1 MLRKTAECTCRG
13 TISALLFATLFM
25 FFTTLTLNGFA
36 FELPGNSILLCASNA
51 QSGPAEFLGKEYT
64 KGFKAVISKVNKA
77 GGINGKSIVLEVRD
91 DGYEPERAIENTK
104 AFIKEGCFLLT
115 GYVGTPTSKAAV
127 PLAEKAKIPYFF
139 PFTGAEFL
147 RNPVKPLVFNLRASY
162 YMETEEMVHYLADK
176 LGFKK
181 IAILYQDDSY
191 GRAGLAGFKKAMSK
205 RGLKILGEA
214 TYPRNTVA
222 VGRAV
227 ITMRR
232 LRPEAIVMI
241 GAYKPCAEFIKKAKR
256 FGLSD
261 TKFINIS
268 FVGSKALLK
277 ELGKDGEGILIT
289 QVVPFPWD
297 DSLPG
302 VKEYQQEM
310 KAEYPDFEPGFVSLE
325 GYLAA
330 KTLVAILK
338 TAGQSPTRDSV
349 VRAAN
354 QLKDFDL
361 GIGEKVTFSPTDHQG
376 LKRVYLTVIRNGKFQ
391 PVED

>member
-1 MLRKTAECTCRG
+1 MRPRSSITSWKIYFICYLTFSFSILFFHAPFKT
-13 TISALLFATLFM
+13 FAYEIGGGSL
-25 FFTTLTLNGFA
+25 
-36 FELPGNSILLCASNA
+36 LLCASNA
-51 QSGPAEFLGKEYT
+51 QSGPAQFLGKEYT
-64 KGFKAVISKVNKA
+64 KGFMAVFSKINKQ
-77 GGINGKSIVLEVRD
+77 GGIGGKTIVLKVRD
-91 DGYEPERAIENTK
+91 DGYEPDRAIENTM
-104 AFIKEGCFLLT
+104 AFIDQGCFLLT

-176 LGFKK
+176 LGLNR

-191 GRAGLAGFKKAMSK
+191 GRAGLAGFKKAMAK
-205 RGLKILGEA
+205 RGLEILGEA

-232 LRPEAIVMI
+232 LKPQAIVMI
-241 GAYKPCAEFIKKAKR
+241 GAYKPCAAFIKKAKK
-256 FGLSD
+256 FGLAD
-261 TKFINIS
+261 AKFINIS

-277 ELGKDGEGILIT
+277 ELGEDGEGVLIT

-297 DSLPG
+297 DSIPG
-302 VKEYQQEM
+302 VKEYQQDM
-310 KAEYPDFEPGFVSLE
+310 KAAYPDFRPGFVSLE

-330 KTLVAILK
+330 KTLTHILQESG
-338 TAGQSPTRDSV
+338 ANPTRNSV
-349 VRAAN
+349 VQAAN
-354 QLKDFDL
+354 HLKDFDL
-361 GIGEKVTFSPTDHQG
+361 GIGEKISFSPSDHQG
-376 LKRVYLTVIRNGKFQ
+376 FQRVYLTVIKDGKFQ